1 MSLLENNSIELK
13 VGDVYRENKA
23 HKFQKVVNIFEYN
36 GEKFYNIIDT
46 DKDYGIRAANA
57 KYLCGVDLIYGNVWN
72 GIVEVNGKKIRGIG
86 GKLLRTPK
94 DVIPKTKKSIARV
107 EKQKSTKSLT
117 DFQKFLK
124 VQNSGRINMTDIVT
138 VSMLAGISEEK
149 YEDIMWHYDEYK
161 SGKRN

>member
-1 MSLLENNSIELK
+1 MSLLENNLIELK

-23 HKFQKVVNIFEYN
+23 RKFQKVVNIFEYN

-46 DKDYGIRAANA
+46 DKDYGIKTANA
-57 KYLCGVDLIYGNVWN
+57 KYLCGVNLMYGNVWN

-94 DVIPKTKKSIARV
+94 DVITKTEKSIARV
-107 EKQKSTKSLT
+107 EEQKSLT

-138 VSMLAGISEEK
+138 GSMLADISEEK
-149 YEDIMWHYDEYK
+149 YEDILWHYDEYK